1 MKFDFPNK
9 IRSGY
14 FLAFALLLLSYFL
27 SISTLLQLREQNEW
41 VDHTHDVI
49 HKLEVLTTCIKDAEI
64 GWRNYIMMGDDR
76 FLEPYFRSHEEVDS
90 VFNILL
96 GSIKDSPQEKER
108 VDLMQRLISRKYEIN
123 SEQIE
128 TFKANPFQVNESLR
142 TRTFSSKAL
151 MDSIELLSKNISD
164 HENGLLN
171 LRMGKVYFYDKI
183 VFAIIVAAGTVSVL
197 LIIYSLVTFN
207 MESRAKKAAT
217 LQAESY
223 HDQLEKRI
231 RELDAANKELIELR
245 SLERFTSTGQIARV
259 IAHEVRNPLTNIDLS
274 ASHLEN
280 ATLDPE
286 DKKMFL
292 EIISRNSKRINQL
305 INELLSATKFSE
317 LKQEKINVAVLME
330 ETLHD
335 VGDRVRLNH
344 ISIEKK
350 YTDMPIWT
358 NADRAQMKIALL
370 NILVNAIE
378 ATTPEK
384 GVLTVQTAIANGYC
398 RITIGDN
405 GKGMDTETLSKIF
418 DPYFTSKSKGNGLG
432 LTNTQNIILNHK
444 GKIQVFSSP
453 GGGTEFIISLN
464 YIQAGNK
471 ESV

>member
-1 MKFDFPNK
+1 
-9 IRSGY
+9 
-14 FLAFALLLLSYFL
+14 
-27 SISTLLQLREQNEW
+27 
-41 VDHTHDVI
+41 
-49 HKLEVLTTCIKDAEI
+49 
-64 GWRNYIMMGDDR
+64 
-76 FLEPYFRSHEEVDS
+76 
-90 VFNILL
+90 
-96 GSIKDSPQEKER
+96 
-108 VDLMQRLISRKYEIN
+108 
-123 SEQIE
+123 
-128 TFKANPFQVNESLR
+128 
-142 TRTFSSKAL
+142 
-151 MDSIELLSKNISD
+151 
-164 HENGLLN
+164 
-171 LRMGKVYFYDKI
+171 FYNKI
-183 VFAIIVAAGTVSVL
+183 VFWIIVAAGTVSVL
-197 LIIYSLVTFN
+197 LIIYSLITFN

-231 RELDAANKELIELR
+231 RELDAANRELIELR

-280 ATLDPE
+280 ATLSPE

-317 LKQEKINVAVLME
+317 LKPEKINAVALME
-330 ETLHD
+330 ETLQE
-335 VGDRVRLNH
+335 VQDRVQLNR

-350 YTDMPIWT
+350 YTDIPIWM
-358 NADRAQMKIALL
+358 NVDRAQMKIALL

-384 GVLTVQTAIANGYC
+384 GILTVQTAIANGSC
-398 RITIGDN
+398 RITIRDN
-405 GKGMDTETLSKIF
+405 GKGMDAETLSKIF

-444 GKIQVFSSP
+444 GRIQVFSSP
-453 GGGTEFIISLN
+453 AGGTEFIISLN
-464 YIQAGNK
+464 YIQEGNK